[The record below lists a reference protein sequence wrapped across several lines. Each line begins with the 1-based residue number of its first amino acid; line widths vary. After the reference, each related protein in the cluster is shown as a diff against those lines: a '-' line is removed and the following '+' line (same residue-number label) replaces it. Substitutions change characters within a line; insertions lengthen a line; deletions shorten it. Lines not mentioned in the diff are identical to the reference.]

1 MPGEKMDGGSATDRK
16 RSKPE
21 KMFFSSGQ
29 IERAIPSKR
38 VLHNRFRTF
47 VASAGRLAP
56 TIVPISHFPPDV
68 CHFRLRFFAEFRYAH
83 LSLFAIDVFGRMCMR
98 GRIMK
103 FRLQPAGTPNSR
115 NACAQDS
122 GDDGLIYIPVPSSK
136 PALLF
141 TRGTMEMYQ

>member
-1 MPGEKMDGGSATDRK
+1 
-16 RSKPE
+16 
-21 KMFFSSGQ
+21 MFFSSGQ
-29 IERAIPSKR
+29 IERAIPSER

-47 VASAGRLAP
+47 VASAGRIAP
-56 TIVPISHFPPDV
+56 TIVPISDFPPDV

-136 PALLF
+136 PAVVF

>member
-1 MPGEKMDGGSATDRK
+1 
-16 RSKPE
+16 
-21 KMFFSSGQ
+21 
-29 IERAIPSKR
+29 
-38 VLHNRFRTF
+38 
-47 VASAGRLAP
+47 
-56 TIVPISHFPPDV
+56 
-68 CHFRLRFFAEFRYAH
+68 
-83 LSLFAIDVFGRMCMR
+83 MR

-141 TRGTMEMYQ
+141 TRGTMEMHSMKMRRILFLRTK